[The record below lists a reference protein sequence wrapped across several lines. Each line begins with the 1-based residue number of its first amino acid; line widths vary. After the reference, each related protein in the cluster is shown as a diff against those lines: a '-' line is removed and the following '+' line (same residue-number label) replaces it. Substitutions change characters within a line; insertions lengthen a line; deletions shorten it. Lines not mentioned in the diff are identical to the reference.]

1 MFYNAVP
8 SAVIILTRLR
18 SIKSA
23 NTNVP
28 IDRSI
33 LHEKYLSL
41 EICHK
46 SSIIFAAKYHV
57 ILEKQTGVRLSS
69 RKEQS

>member
-1 MFYNAVP
+1 MCIHIVRSPCFIPSASMFYNAVR
-8 SAVIILTRLR
+8 SAVIMLTRLR

-23 NTNVP
+23 IQTNVP

-33 LHEKYLSL
+33 LPEKYFSF

-46 SSIIFAAKYHV
+46 SSIILAA
-57 ILEKQTGVRLSS
+57 
-69 RKEQS
+69 